1 MVGGH
6 PSYVTAEAVA
16 REGDVMFTAVH
27 VAAYVA
33 AALLLLHVASVT
45 WRRRAERPAASVSLV
60 AIAAGGAWWSLAD
73 AVIATGV
80 GGPTSGIAATSTFP
94 AIGVIVAAFLC
105 LARSASSTDW
115 VPTRRLLA
123 LLAIEPVLVT
133 VAVAT
138 NPLHLQ
144 FYGGPGAATLS
155 TPNAWQ
161 HGPLFWVHTGYSYG
175 LVAAALSLVA
185 LGWWRSPGVFGR
197 QFRSLLVASLA
208 PILVVLVDL
217 FGKSGGFGDPTP
229 LGLAVAA
236 VVLRYS
242 IRRQDLI
249 GLAPIARQKLF
260 ERISDLVVAVGPHG
274 RVIDA
279 NPAAQTLW
287 RDATEGAGGSLVG
300 MATRELLLRLHAEP
314 ADLPTAAVLSDVGGA
329 AADVTIDVAGRRADL
344 EIRGSRLTDGHGHPI
359 GWVLVARDVTEVN
372 ARNRQLMSQL
382 DLIEGLHRDLAEQ
395 ANRDPLTHLHNRRY
409 GMEWLVPVLAATDPD
424 DAVCVLMID
433 LDHFKLV
440 NDRYGHVVGDA
451 VLVEMCRRLRT
462 VMPPDALIARWGGE
476 EFVVAMPAAD
486 ASAGAARAEELRALC
501 ESETFVDRGLRLSW
515 TVSVGIAAFPES
527 GRTASELL
535 EASDLALYAA
545 KISGRNQVSLHEPG
559 LPARSEPDGPE
570 VSTPAAH
577 RSL

>member
-1 MVGGH
+1 
-6 PSYVTAEAVA
+6 
-16 REGDVMFTAVH
+16 MFTAVH

-94 AIGVIVAAFLC
+94 AIGVVVAAFLC

-138 NPLHLQ
+138 NPLYLQ

-161 HGPLFWVHTGYSYG
+161 HGPLFWVHTVYSYG
-175 LVAAALSLVA
+175 LVVVALSLVA

-217 FGKSGGFGDPTP
+217 FGKPGGFGDPTP

-287 RDATEGAGGSLVG
+287 RDATGGVGGSLVG
-300 MATRELLLRLHAEP
+300 MPTREMLLRLHAEP
-314 ADLPTAAVLSDVGGA
+314 ADLPMAAVLDGDGA
-329 AADVTIDVAGRRADL
+329 AAVDITVDVAGRRADL
-344 EIRGSRLTDGHGHPI
+344 EIRGSRLTDGRGHQL
-359 GWVLVARDVTEVN
+359 GWVLVGRDVTVVN
-372 ARNRQLMSQL
+372 ARSRQLVSQL

-409 GMEWLVPVLAATDPD
+409 GMDWLVPLLARRA
-424 DAVCVLMID
+424 
-433 LDHFKLV
+433 
-440 NDRYGHVVGDA
+440 RGDG
-451 VLVEMCRRLRT
+451 V
-462 VMPPDALIARWGGE
+462 
-476 EFVVAMPAAD
+476 
-486 ASAGAARAEELRALC
+486 
-501 ESETFVDRGLRLSW
+501 
-515 TVSVGIAAFPES
+515 
-527 GRTASELL
+527 
-535 EASDLALYAA
+535 
-545 KISGRNQVSLHEPG
+545 
-559 LPARSEPDGPE
+559 
-570 VSTPAAH
+570 
-577 RSL
+577 